1 MQPKIEQLLGTI
13 EVFLEQRLSFGLPY
27 HEDSATLQPYSW
39 DVSHSGSFSPLNL
52 IRSENWI
59 AQTDPEVAVQN
70 WKWSE
75 ERGLAAPG
83 MLECDHLCE
92 DDDESIK
99 LDDDA
104 KLARSVQYQDL
115 LDYASVHL
123 KNLVAYTL
131 SASGYYSLSLIVG
144 QLPDQHWICILP
156 TVPQETPNFANQEMK
171 STLIKPAEISSRII
185 SEVETQIQRMLDEVK
200 SIQTY
205 GWYEGGYNHVHTYK
219 ITHAVGETPDLSIE
233 NALVKAGLI
242 EIYQFD
248 QFSLGEQLSGYHSEE
263 GKKIGERFQQLNQF
277 LDQAYSDLRLYR
289 FCFWDYEHLY
299 FLDSQQPDDKAGIAL
314 HSQFTYNP

>member
-27 HEDSATLQPYSW
+27 HENSAMLKPYCW
-39 DVSHSGSFSPLNL
+39 DISLSGSFSPLKL
-52 IRSENWI
+52 IRAENWI

-75 ERGLAAPG
+75 EIGLAAPG

-92 DDDESIK
+92 EDDEGIK
-99 LDDDA
+99 LDYAA

-115 LDYASVHL
+115 LEYVSVHL
-123 KNLVAYTL
+123 KSLAAYTL
-131 SASGYYSLSLIVG
+131 SCSSYYSLSLIVG
-144 QLPDQHWICILP
+144 QLPDQRWICILP
-156 TVPQETPNFANQEMK
+156 TVPQETPNFANKEMK
-171 STLIKPAEISSRII
+171 CTLLEPTEPSLRTISD
-185 SEVETQIQRMLDEVK
+185 VEAIIQRKLDDIK

-205 GWYEGGYNHVHTYK
+205 GWYDGGYNHVHTYR
-219 ITHAVGETPDLSIE
+219 ITHAADETSELAIE
-233 NALVKAGLI
+233 TALVKAGLI

-248 QFSLGEQLSGYHSEE
+248 QFDLGEQLCGYGSEE
-263 GKKIGERFQQLNQF
+263 GRKVSERFQHFNQF
-277 LDQAYSDLRLYR
+277 LKQVFLDLQLYR

-299 FLDSQQPDDKAGIAL
+299 FLNSQQFDDKAGISL